1 MSSLD
6 FDLDTQTRVTP
17 LADADPAA
25 ELLQRRW
32 FAAAAAAKSLE
43 AECEV
48 LLEVLEI
55 SRQAW
60 RAARAQL
67 ARLEALSGCAGRA
80 VGRVWSS
87 TAPPARRHRCAGYR
101 CPSATRGDVGGVA
114 KRRSTLSLR
123 AAILAER

>member
-6 FDLDTQTRVTP
+6 FDLDTRTRVTP
-17 LADADPAA
+17 LADAEPAA

-67 ARLEALSGCAGRA
+67 ARLETLRDTLGDQLAAAHESSAAPADAAPSYGAELPNDPAL
-80 VGRVWSS
+80 
-87 TAPPARRHRCAGYR
+87 RREEM
-101 CPSATRGDVGGVA
+101 SAA
-114 KRRSTLSLR
+114 
-123 AAILAER
+123 

>member
-6 FDLDTQTRVTP
+6 FDLDTRARVTP
-17 LADADPAA
+17 LADAGPAA

-67 ARLEALSGCAGRA
+67 ARLETLRDTLGDQLAAAHEPCA
-80 VGRVWSS
+80 
-87 TAPPARRHRCAGYR
+87 APADAA
-101 CPSATRGDVGGVA
+101 PSYEEM
-114 KRRSTLSLR
+114 S
-123 AAILAER
+123 AA

>member
-6 FDLDTQTRVTP
+6 FDLDTRARVTP
-17 LADADPAA
+17 LADAEPAA

-67 ARLEALSGCAGRA
+67 ARLETLRDTLGDQLAAAHEPCADA
-80 VGRVWSS
+80 
-87 TAPPARRHRCAGYR
+87 APSYEEM
-101 CPSATRGDVGGVA
+101 SAA
-114 KRRSTLSLR
+114 
-123 AAILAER
+123 